1 MQQKKLLPD
10 PKVWAE
16 RYNVSSMTGWRWDH
30 DPDLNFP
37 RPIIIRGRKYRYEHE
52 LDAFDEAQREAAKE
66 ASAEPIEA
74 A

>member
-1 MQQKKLLPD
+1 MQQKKLVPD
-10 PKVWAE
+10 PKVWAD
-16 RYNVSSMTGWRWDH
+16 RYNVSPMTGWRWDH
-30 DPDLNFP
+30 DQNLNFP

-66 ASAEPIEA
+66 ASAVPTEA